1 MILAGI
7 LRSPYISRVS
17 KAFLEIGNLY
27 YDFLF
32 AYRKD
37 PALRGKPF
45 AIPELLT
52 YAGLWAITLHRIAH
66 FIHALGIP
74 FFPRLISQISRLITG
89 IEIHPG
95 ASIGRGFFIDHGSGV
110 VIGET
115 AEIGENVLI
124 YHQVTLGNANP
135 SSSGKR
141 HPTIGSNV
149 VIGAGA
155 KLLGPVV
162 VGDFSVIGAGAIVT
176 KNIPTHAVVVGNP
189 GRVIKRFGLRI
200 MDSSRTEEVPCSF
213 ERESSHVSR

>member
-1 MILAGI
+1 MSLADI
-7 LRSPYISRVS
+7 FRLPYFSNVS
-17 KAFLEIGNLY
+17 KSFLEIGYLY
-27 YDFLF
+27 HDFLF

-37 PALRGKPF
+37 PALRGKLF

-52 YAGLWAITLHRIAH
+52 YAGLWAITFHRLAH
-66 FIHALGIP
+66 FIRALGVP
-74 FFPRLISQISRLITG
+74 FFPRLISQISRLLTG

-95 ASIGRGFFIDHGSGV
+95 ASIGKGFFIDHGSGV

-115 AEIGENVLI
+115 AEIGENVLV

-155 KLLGPVV
+155 KLLGPVI
-162 VGDFSVIGAGAIVT
+162 VGDFSVIGAGTIVT
-176 KNIPTHAVVVGNP
+176 KDIPTHSVVVGNP
-189 GRVIKRFGLRI
+189 GKVIKRFGLRI
-200 MDSSRTEEVPCSF
+200 
-213 ERESSHVSR
+213 VS